1 MPKIINE
8 HSGSPPK
15 VELWAC
21 EKGSTDDFALAY
33 RSLLLDVKI
42 HSFRIPCN
50 YLIRRLHKY
59 LQALF
64 AFLRSSHNGH
74 PRKLALGFIDFSLV
88 LFKIFVVKFI
98 CIDLVEGVTA
108 RSAHPRGNAIYLV
121 IQLAE
126 SHLHGPS

>member
-1 MPKIINE
+1 MPEIINE

-15 VELWAC
+15 VELRAC

-42 HSFRIPCN
+42 HSLRIPCN
-50 YLIRRLHKY
+50 YLIGRLHKY
-59 LQALF
+59 LQTSF

-108 RSAHPRGNAIYLV
+108 
-121 IQLAE
+121 
-126 SHLHGPS
+126 